1 MERLFETFL
10 KYRLLVIIA
19 LFALTGYGVYH
30 YKELPTDAFPDI
42 SPIMVPVFAEAHGMA
57 PEEVERL
64 ITFPIESAMNGLPG
78 VTLVKS
84 TSAFG
89 MAVIYIYFRDD
100 VDIYFARQIVSERL
114 TNASSQMP
122 NMDEPPTLGPIST
135 GLGEVFM
142 YYLKADENVD
152 TEGKDKNTW
161 LRELNDWVVKFQLQ
175 TVPGVTEILSMGGHV
190 LQYQVKVDPYAM
202 SKYGLSLEDVVDA
215 VNSNNRNAGGQFLVL
230 GAEEYLVRGIGLL
243 EKKEQ
248 LGDIQLK
255 VENGTPVRLKDVAE
269 VDYGNEVRR
278 GIVTLN
284 GEEEVVAGI
293 VIKLFGENTS
303 KVIER
308 LDVKFKEV
316 AASLPKGVTIVPY
329 YNQSTLVNNA
339 TGTVKK
345 ALLEGAFLVVIILLL
360 FLGNLRAALIVT
372 LALPVSVLVAAIGMG
387 LTGLSANLMSLG
399 GVAIAIGI
407 LGDGTIVVVENIIRR
422 LGEAK
427 TGIENKTEIIIRA
440 IHEVSR
446 PILASTAIIIVV
458 FLPLFTLQGVEGK
471 MFSPMAFTICFALLG
486 SIVAA
491 LVFSPVLSFF
501 LLKIEPEK
509 PLRIVNFMKRHYQPM
524 IEFALK
530 HKSPFIASMAF
541 IFVLTLALIPRLGT
555 QFMPV
560 LEEGVIQMNITM
572 APSISLDKSMET
584 VLMMERNIKKYPAVE
599 QTISKIGR
607 PEAGSHPHPVNTAHI
622 QIMLKPNDER
632 GEYKTKDDIVQALNR
647 DLSRYPGVA
656 LNFSQPIQN
665 MFDELLSGVKTQLAI
680 KLYGEDLGILRNKA
694 DEIKETIEGIPGLV
708 DLSSEQSYGQP
719 QVQIIADRDACAH
732 YGVDVSDILEVVELA
747 VGGEVVDQMYL
758 NNRRFGINIRFKEEY
773 RDDPE
778 AIANLMVHSK
788 KGVSVPLSQV
798 AKVQKVLGPIQVN
811 REKNQRRWTVS
822 ANVRGRDMGGV
833 VADIQAAVKE
843 KVKLPPGYY
852 LEYGGQFENQQRAMK
867 RLGIIVPTAFFIIF
881 LFLYLSLGS
890 WRSSFLIFTNVPLAL
905 IGGVFGLFIFGEYLS
920 VPASVGFIAL
930 FGIAVQNGIIMVTYI
945 NQLREDGLPMHT
957 AIVEGCLRRLRPVL
971 MTALTT
977 IAGLVPLLFA
987 TGMGSE
993 VQRPLAIVVVF
1004 GLFSATFLTLFMIPI
1019 LYGWFAPPVA
1029 DEQSASQLL
1038 TSDKGE

>member
-1 MERLFETFL
+1 
-10 KYRLLVIIA
+10 
-19 LFALTGYGVYH
+19 
-30 YKELPTDAFPDI
+30 
-42 SPIMVPVFAEAHGMA
+42 
-57 PEEVERL
+57 
-64 ITFPIESAMNGLPG
+64 
-78 VTLVKS
+78 
-84 TSAFG
+84 
-89 MAVIYIYFRDD
+89 
-100 VDIYFARQIVSERL
+100 
-114 TNASSQMP
+114 
-122 NMDEPPTLGPIST
+122 
-135 GLGEVFM
+135 
-142 YYLKADENVD
+142 
-152 TEGKDKNTW
+152 
-161 LRELNDWVVKFQLQ
+161 
-175 TVPGVTEILSMGGHV
+175 
-190 LQYQVKVDPYAM
+190 
-202 SKYGLSLEDVVDA
+202 
-215 VNSNNRNAGGQFLVL
+215 
-230 GAEEYLVRGIGLL
+230 
-243 EKKEQ
+243 
-248 LGDIQLK
+248 
-255 VENGTPVRLKDVAE
+255 
-269 VDYGNEVRR
+269 
-278 GIVTLN
+278 
-284 GEEEVVAGI
+284 
-293 VIKLFGENTS
+293 
-303 KVIER
+303 
-308 LDVKFKEV
+308 
-316 AASLPKGVTIVPY
+316 
-329 YNQSTLVNNA
+329 
-339 TGTVKK
+339 
-345 ALLEGAFLVVIILLL
+345 
-360 FLGNLRAALIVT
+360 
-372 LALPVSVLVAAIGMG
+372 
-387 LTGLSANLMSLG
+387 
-399 GVAIAIGI
+399 
-407 LGDGTIVVVENIIRR
+407 
-422 LGEAK
+422 
-427 TGIENKTEIIIRA
+427 
-440 IHEVSR
+440 
-446 PILASTAIIIVV
+446 
-458 FLPLFTLQGVEGK
+458 
-471 MFSPMAFTICFALLG
+471 MAFTICFALLG

-524 IEFALK
+524 IEFALR
-530 HKSPFIASMAF
+530 HKRPFIVSMASV
-541 IFVLTLALIPRLGT
+541 FVLTLALIPQLGT

-622 QIMLKPNDER
+622 QIMLKPNDEW

-647 DLSRYPGVA
+647 DLSQYPGVA

-905 IGGVFGLFIFGEYLS
+905 IGGVLGLFIFGEYLS